1 MTFYR
6 HSLWRIPNT
15 RQLRSFY
22 RIDFIFREPTIR
34 GADGTLQTDLRRS
47 FFNHSLL
54 PVASVSLGK
63 RILFEKQILPCLS
76 KWTSGDFSN
85 LLFSH
90 THTHTHTCSLYG
102 RLNLENDLLQE
113 NCVNFIT
120 TRCPLFCFE
129 SHGTAKNYNFISFDS
144 FVLIYV

>member
-6 HSLWRIPNT
+6 HSLWRILNT

-22 RIDFIFREPTIR
+22 RIDFIFREPAIR

-76 KWTSGDFSN
+76 KRAGGDFSN
-85 LLFSH
+85 LLF
-90 THTHTHTCSLYG
+90 THTHTHVLCTGDWIWKMIFCRKIALI
-102 RLNLENDLLQE
+102 LLLHAVHYFAS
-113 NCVNFIT
+113 NRT
-120 TRCPLFCFE
+120 
-129 SHGTAKNYNFISFDS
+129 GTVKNYNFISFDS